1 MDVHEIRKMMV
12 EHDYRNCEG
21 FYESDTKCGYLVL
34 FELVR
39 ESFSITLMFR
49 WVGDDIQMNYKITA
63 IFYATL
69 EGDLK
74 LGEEF
79 PLSNSDFF

>member
-21 FYESDTKCGYLVL
+21 FYESDTKFGYLVL

-63 IFYATL
+63 IFYGTL
-69 EGDLK
+69 GGTK
-74 LGEEF
+74 
-79 PLSNSDFF
+79 S